1 MDEYKMNKMDGKSV
15 VNQNIIIE
23 NREKI
28 SVTGVIDIHSFD
40 DELVI
45 AQTDLGILTVKGD
58 DLKMNKLKAENIG
71 QMNMYL
77 NYYENVVNNKE
88 DGKPIGIILCA
99 EKDKVAL
106 EYALGGLSNNIFAS
120 TYTYYIPNKELLI
133 NEVEKVL
140 ESSE

>member
-1 MDEYKMNKMDGKSV
+1 MDEYKMNKMDGKTV

-58 DLKMNKLKAENIG
+58 DLKMNKLNLENNELIIEG
-71 QMNMYL
+71 KIIAVAYSDINSNGKKTGIMNKL
-77 NYYENVVNNKE
+77 FK
-88 DGKPIGIILCA
+88 
-99 EKDKVAL
+99 
-106 EYALGGLSNNIFAS
+106 
-120 TYTYYIPNKELLI
+120 
-133 NEVEKVL
+133 
-140 ESSE
+140 